1 VTIPT
6 NTESTW
12 TIAQL
17 WARLDRVA
25 GLVVAG
31 LVVISATLSRHAPPG
46 RRIRDDVPLM
56 PRIDR
61 RTWLIFG
68 GYAVAFVLV
77 AMANIAHLPPLV
89 RFVFAVVA
97 LAGGAV
103 AVSEATERLA
113 HRMSPAATGVVQST
127 LGNLPELFLAV
138 FALQAGL
145 TGVVAAAL
153 VGSVLG
159 NALFVL
165 GLALVTGGLRHG
177 KLHFSAAA
185 NRLYAT
191 ELLLGVAAL
200 IIPFLA
206 TQPGAPDFGHAEEL
220 SAFVAVVLL
229 ILFAISVPISLRLKE
244 KPPGTVENEEA
255 RAEPEAVPHHV
266 QPLGQ
271 TLALLAGSAASAA
284 FVADWFV
291 EALEPAMGAIG
302 MSEAFAGLIVV
313 AVAGNAIEHLAGV
326 TAAYKN
332 RGDLSMSLIL
342 NSALQVVLFLAP
354 VIVLLSFFVA
364 PMPLTLIFDPLL
376 LGTLAVT
383 VLLVY
388 AMVVDGEANAFEG
401 AMLLGLYA
409 IIGAAVWF
417 GPAIGT

>member
-1 VTIPT
+1 MMT
-6 NTESTW
+6 
-12 TIAQL
+12 
-17 WARLDRVA
+17 LDML
-25 GLVVAG
+25 G
-31 LVVISATLSRHAPPG
+31 
-46 RRIRDDVPLM
+46 
-56 PRIDR
+56 RIDR

-77 AMANIAHLPPLV
+77 ALANVAHLPPLV
-89 RFVFAVVA
+89 RFAFAVLA

-113 HRMSPAATGVVQST
+113 SRLSPAATGVVQST
-127 LGNLPELFLAV
+127 LGNLPELFLAI

-145 TGVVAAAL
+145 VGVVAAAL
-153 VGSVLG
+153 IGSVLG

-165 GLALVTGGLRHG
+165 GLALVAGGLRHG
-177 KLHFSAAA
+177 KITFSAAA

-206 TQPGAPDFGHAEEL
+206 VQPGEPDFGHAQEL
-220 SAFVAVVLL
+220 SALVAIVLL
-229 ILFAISVPISLRLKE
+229 VLFAFSVPISLRLKE
-244 KPPGTVENEEA
+244 AGPGVVPNIEAAESEAEVKTAHVPP
-255 RAEPEAVPHHV
+255 
-266 QPLGQ
+266 PLGP
-271 TLALLAGSAASAA
+271 TLALLGGSAASAA

-291 EALEPAMGAIG
+291 EALEPAMATMG

-313 AVAGNAIEHLAGV
+313 AIAGNAIEHLAGV

-342 NSALQVVLFLAP
+342 NSALQVVLFLTP
-354 VIVLLSFFVA
+354 VLVLLSFFVA
-364 PMPLTLIFDPLL
+364 PVPMTLIFDPLL

-383 VLLVY
+383 ALLVY

-409 IIGAAVWF
+409 IVAAAVWW
-417 GPAIGT
+417 GPKIGA

>member
-1 VTIPT
+1 MMT
-6 NTESTW
+6 
-12 TIAQL
+12 
-17 WARLDRVA
+17 LDML
-25 GLVVAG
+25 G
-31 LVVISATLSRHAPPG
+31 
-46 RRIRDDVPLM
+46 
-56 PRIDR
+56 RIDR

-77 AMANIAHLPPLV
+77 ALANVAHLPPLV
-89 RFVFAVVA
+89 RFAFAVLA

-113 HRMSPAATGVVQST
+113 SRLSPAATGVVQST
-127 LGNLPELFLAV
+127 LGNLPELFLAI

-145 TGVVAAAL
+145 VGVVAAAL
-153 VGSVLG
+153 IGSVLG

-165 GLALVTGGLRHG
+165 GLALVAGGLRHG
-177 KLHFSAAA
+177 KITFSAAA

-206 TQPGAPDFGHAEEL
+206 VQPGEPDFGHAQEL
-220 SAFVAVVLL
+220 SAFVSIVLL
-229 ILFAISVPISLRLKE
+229 VLFAFSVPISLRLKE
-244 KPPGTVENEEA
+244 AGPGVVPNIEAAESEAEIKTVH
-255 RAEPEAVPHHV
+255 VPR
-266 QPLGQ
+266 PLGQ
-271 TLALLAGSAASAA
+271 TLALLGGSAASAA

-291 EALEPAMGAIG
+291 EALEPAMATIG

-313 AVAGNAIEHLAGV
+313 AIAGNAIEHLAGV

-342 NSALQVVLFLAP
+342 NSALQVVLFLTP
-354 VIVLLSFFVA
+354 VLVLLSFFVA
-364 PMPLTLIFDPLL
+364 PVPMTLIFDPLL

-383 VLLVY
+383 ALLVY

-409 IIGAAVWF
+409 IVAAAVWW
-417 GPAIGT
+417 GPRIGA

>member
-1 VTIPT
+1 M
-6 NTESTW
+6 STGML
-12 TIAQL
+12 A
-17 WARLDRVA
+17 
-25 GLVVAG
+25 
-31 LVVISATLSRHAPPG
+31 
-46 RRIRDDVPLM
+46 
-56 PRIDR
+56 RIDR
-61 RTWLIFG
+61 RTWIIFG
-68 GYAVAFVLV
+68 GYAVAFGLV
-77 AMANIAHLPPLV
+77 AIVNVLNLPPLV
-89 RFVFAVVA
+89 RFVFAVIA

-127 LGNLPELFLAV
+127 LGNLPELFLAI

-145 TGVVAAAL
+145 IEVVAAAL

-165 GLALVTGGLRHG
+165 GLAIVAGGLRHG
-177 KLHFSAAA
+177 KITFSAAA

-200 IIPFLA
+200 IVPFLA

-220 SAFVAVVLL
+220 SAFVAIVLL
-229 ILFAISVPISLRLKE
+229 ILFAISVPISLRLKQAGPGATPNIE
-244 KPPGTVENEEA
+244 AAESAADVAEGKPA
-255 RAEPEAVPHHV
+255 RHIP
-266 QPLGQ
+266 PLGQ
-271 TLALLAGSAASAA
+271 TLVLLGVSAASAA

-291 EALEPAMGAIG
+291 EALKPAMGAIG

-313 AVAGNAIEHLAGV
+313 AVASNAIEQLAGV
-326 TAAYKN
+326 TAAWKN
-332 RGDLSMSLIL
+332 RGDLAMSLIL

-354 VIVLLSFFVA
+354 VIVLLSFLVA
-364 PMPLTLIFDPLL
+364 PVPLTLIFDPLL